1 MYSLSFGY
9 RPEIDVKSSSLV
21 RTVIIR
27 NASFHEEVRGVESVG
42 TYPTFSFLKYGRGW
56 KFKSPT
62 FARTCPDLGY
72 EIRRVLKSLIRM
84 GVGFI
89 SKRFEIEDD

>member
-1 MYSLSFGY
+1 MNISNVLLL
-9 RPEIDVKSSSLV
+9 EI
-21 RTVIIR
+21 
-27 NASFHEEVRGVESVG
+27 
-42 TYPTFSFLKYGRGW
+42 W
-56 KFKSPT
+56 KGLGIQVSNF
-62 FARTCPDLGY
+62 CPNLPGLGY